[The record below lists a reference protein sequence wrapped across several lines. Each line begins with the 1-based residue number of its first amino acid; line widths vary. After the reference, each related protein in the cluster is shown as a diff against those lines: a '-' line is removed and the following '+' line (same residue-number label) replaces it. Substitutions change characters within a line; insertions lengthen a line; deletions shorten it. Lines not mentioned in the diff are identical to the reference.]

1 MPIADVPSGASIA
14 YDTFGEAADPPVLLV
29 MGFGAQMIS
38 WHEDFC
44 HMLAARGRYV
54 IRYDNRDS
62 GLSTKFDA
70 HPVDMTRFIET
81 VSAA

>member
-14 YDTFGEAADPPVLLV
+14 YDTFGDPADPPVVLV

-44 HMLAARGRYV
+44 HISPREGA
-54 IRYDNRDS
+54 
-62 GLSTKFDA
+62 T
-70 HPVDMTRFIET
+70 
-81 VSAA
+81 